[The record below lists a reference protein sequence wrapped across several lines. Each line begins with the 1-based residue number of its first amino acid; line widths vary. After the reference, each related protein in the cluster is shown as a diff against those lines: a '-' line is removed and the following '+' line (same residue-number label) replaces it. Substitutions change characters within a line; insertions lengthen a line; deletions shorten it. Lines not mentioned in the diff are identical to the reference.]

1 MRGVK
6 ILSSI
11 GFVLF
16 AAGCGGYDDLG
27 ISSRNSPEARRYEI
41 LKALDRGDYDFV
53 IQALAP
59 DPTYGGAF
67 TLEEGRF
74 NLAAAYVG
82 KAGFDAND
90 VLRELVNSAGTTSNS
105 FQLFIE
111 AIASNV
117 SAGNIPYL
125 SRASALYDAVADNVC
140 EQTAPTESLKRDA
153 CFYKAIIDAATA
165 AVTVANIV
173 GDVDSWLNPQ
183 GCGEDA
189 NGNSVGDEAD
199 ASACAIEYAVAKGND
214 PNIAPPYSCNTSA
227 GTVSVDSATNLTFTD
242 SQNNSYSFELLSIS
256 VGGGSECNTQTYYR
270 LIDSSSGAL
279 AVTEGYCDTS
289 FNPCSQVDPNAG
301 CYPCPVV
308 DNGNVLDLVE
318 TVVNTIESAQQ
329 IITNLV
335 QGTDA
340 EQAVN
345 NFIQEVCGNDG
356 VCTQED
362 LAGYL

>member
-1 MRGVK
+1 MKV
-6 ILSSI
+6 
-11 GFVLF
+11 VLF
-16 AAGCGGYDDLG
+16 FIILVLLTAGCGGYDDLG
-27 ISSRNSPEARRYEI
+27 LANKNSPEARRYEV

-53 IQALAP
+53 IQALSP

-90 VLRELVNSAGTTSNS
+90 VLRELVNSASTTSNS
-105 FQLFIE
+105 FQVFIE

-117 SAGNIPYL
+117 SAKNIPYL
-125 SRASALYDAVADNVC
+125 SRASSLYDSVAGGIC
-140 EQTAPTESLKRDA
+140 EQTAPIESLKRDA

-173 GDVDSWLNPQ
+173 GDVGSWLNPQ
-183 GCGEDA
+183 GCAEDA

-199 ASACAIEYAVAKGND
+199 ASACAIEYAVAKSNNT
-214 PNIAPPYSCNTSA
+214 NITLPFSCNTSN
-227 GTVSVDSATNLTFTD
+227 GNVSVNTSTTVTFTD
-242 SQNNSYSFELLSIS
+242 SQNNTYSFELLSINIS
-256 VGGGSECNTQTYYR
+256 GGNNCNPQTYYR
-270 LIDSSSGAL
+270 LIDSASGSL
-279 AVTEGYCDTS
+279 AVTEGYCDTN
-289 FNPCSQVDPNAG
+289 FNPCPQVDPNNG
-301 CYPCPVV
+301 CYPCPIV

-318 TVVNTIESAQQ
+318 TVVSTIESAQQ

-340 EQAVN
+340 EQAVS